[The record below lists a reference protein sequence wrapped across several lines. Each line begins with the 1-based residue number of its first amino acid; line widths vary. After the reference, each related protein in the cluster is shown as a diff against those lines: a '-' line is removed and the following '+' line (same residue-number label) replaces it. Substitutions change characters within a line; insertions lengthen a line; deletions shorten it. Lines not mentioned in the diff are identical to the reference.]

1 MDNFKKKMNNC
12 FITKDYKLFTKTK
25 GNRPINLAHLE
36 KITKAIARKD
46 LKLPIII
53 TKKMQIRDG
62 HHTFK
67 ARMDL
72 GLEIYCI
79 VLDSDDAFD
88 MALLNSN
95 RSSWTYNDYLNFFC
109 TYQKKDYMTL
119 RSKINEYNMPIQ
131 EAICIFVKQTRLG
144 KTHMEDFKNGE
155 FKIPNGATFYFD
167 RIAKEM
173 KDINNILGETKKIK
187 RGFIRAYLVSVKCPN
202 WNFLRFKA
210 AMKSRGSK
218 ILGAESTEEYITQ
231 FQNIFNSGLKSD
243 KKIKL
248 TRFFEDKDY
257 EKRTAIN

>member
-1 MDNFKKKMNNC
+1 MTDLKKKMNNC

-25 GNRPINLAHLE
+25 GNRPINLAHVE
-36 KITKAIARKD
+36 KIKKAIARKD
-46 LKLPIII
+46 LKLPILV
-53 TKKMQIRDG
+53 TKKMHIRDG
-62 HHTFK
+62 HHTFQ
-67 ARMDL
+67 ARMEL

-95 RSSWTYNDYLNFFC
+95 RSSWSYSDYLNFFC
-109 TYQKKDYMTL
+109 TYQKKNYMTL

-131 EAICIFVKQTRLG
+131 ETICIFVKQIRLG
-144 KTHMEDFKNGE
+144 KNHMEDFKNGE
-155 FKIPNGATFYFD
+155 FKIPDGATFYFD
-167 RIAKEM
+167 RIAREI
-173 KDINNILGETKKIK
+173 KDINNILDETKKIK
-187 RGFIRAYLVSVKCPN
+187 RGFVRAYLVAVKCPN

-218 ILGAESTEEYITQ
+218 VLGAESTEEYITQ

-257 EKRTAIN
+257 EGKEAIN